1 MDRRMKM
8 VKYALLVIGILGVL
22 GVFLFF
28 FLPTRLAAGSLGAV
42 LTATWWIYLVIIA
55 LCIILYYIIK
65 LIFGKK
71 K

>member
-8 VKYALLVIGILGVL
+8 VKYALLVIGILGVV

-28 FLPTRLAAGSLGAV
+28 FLPTRAFTQV
-42 LTATWWIYLVIIA
+42 ITATWWIYLVIIA
-55 LCIILYYIIK
+55 VCIVLYFLIK

>member
-28 FLPTRLAAGSLGAV
+28 FLPTRALTPV

-55 LCIILYYIIK
+55 VCIILYYIIK